1 MIMKRLLGVI
11 FLVLFTASSVAAVE
25 SVNDLSALK
34 AAVTT
39 TSPLYMVCRT
49 VNGDG
54 GHGVFR
60 WDSANLSTKVTTDP
74 LNGVYVPPNS
84 DTTGASGAW
93 VRQYD
98 DVINVKWFGAKGDGV
113 TDDTATFKA
122 VEAAIPSAGGTIF
135 IPDGIFLL
143 NKATQSEQFAIT
155 KSNVT
160 LSGNGNG
167 SVLKHTA
174 TGVVTGNNAVV
185 MIRPISGDI
194 YNTTIKNLR
203 IVGPTTNT
211 GAAIFGDSRVLGI
224 LIHDGVSDNGIYDTL
239 IDNVI
244 IEGMETACFGIT
256 AGPTK
261 RVWRTKIINSTAKNS
276 RQDGFN
282 DFSGGVFDV
291 IISNCFAFDLDG
303 FGMEISSSGA
313 IITDNIIKR
322 TGQSGIGMEYNVSL
336 GAAYRTVIS
345 NNLITDI
352 GTTAYPNSDG
362 ISLGQSGSPYN
373 TDVTNNSIYR
383 VGGHGITVNLTPRD
397 INIAGNTIVDIG
409 KNNVNKI
416 GITTGAPGTNLNIHD
431 NVIRNVDTANYHL
444 SYGIAL
450 SGVASA
456 TNRVRDNEVTGAT
469 IIPVSVSYP
478 TRFTRQFIKYPGV
491 GNVGIGED
499 NLVTHTIPANT
510 ILTDGQ
516 HIKITA
522 WGETA
527 ANSNNKRVKL
537 WYHGTAIADTGISPS
552 NNKAWR
558 IEALVYRHNSSIHQY
573 STIGQFNG
581 VQMQAVFATSGGGDW
596 KVDNIVKCTG
606 EAVAD
611 NDIVQHGMLI
621 EYSDPY

>member
-1 MIMKRLLGVI
+1 MIMKRLLGII
-11 FLVLFTASSVAAVE
+11 FLVLFTASYAFAIE
-25 SVNDLSALK
+25 SVTDLAALK
-34 AAVTT
+34 EAPTT
-39 TSPLYMVCRT
+39 ISPVYMLCRT
-49 VNGDG
+49 TAQDG
-54 GHGVFR
+54 GHGIFR
-60 WDSANLSTKVTTDP
+60 WDSANLSAKVATDP
-74 LNGVYVPPNS
+74 LNGIYVPPNS

-93 VRQYD
+93 VRQYGESL
-98 DVINVKWFGAKGDGV
+98 NVKWFGANGDDDD
-113 TDDTATFKA
+113 DDTATFKA
-122 VEAAIPSAGGTIF
+122 VEAAIPSTGGTIF
-135 IPDGIFLL
+135 IPDGVFLL
-143 NKATQSEQFAIT
+143 NKTTQAEQFAIT

-160 LSGNGNG
+160 LAGNGNG

-185 MIRPISGDI
+185 MVRPVSGDV

-282 DFSGGVFDV
+282 DFSGGVFDL
-291 IISNCFAFDLDG
+291 IISNCFAVDLDG

-322 TGQSGIGMEYNVSL
+322 TGQSGIGMEYNASL

-362 ISLGQSGSPYN
+362 ISLGQSGSPFN
-373 TDVTNNSIYR
+373 TDVVNNNIYR
-383 VGGHGITVNLTPRD
+383 VGGHGITINLTPRD

-409 KNNVNKI
+409 KNNINKV
-416 GITTGAPGTNLNIHD
+416 GITTGAAGTNLNIHD
-431 NVIRNVDTANYHL
+431 NVIRNVDIANYHL

-450 SGVASA
+450 SGAASA
-456 TNRVRDNEVTGAT
+456 TNRVRDNEVTGSALA
-469 IIPVSVSYP
+469 PVSVGYP
-478 TRFTRQFIKYPGV
+478 TRATRQFIKYPGV
-491 GNVGIGED
+491 GNVGGGED
-499 NLVTHTIPANT
+499 NLITHTIPANT

-516 HIKITA
+516 HVKITA
-522 WGETA
+522 WGDTA

-537 WYHGTAIADTGISPS
+537 WYHGTAIADTGISGS

-558 IEALVYRHNSSIHQY
+558 IEALVYRNNSSLYQY

-581 VQMQAVFATSGGGDW
+581 AAMQTIFATSGGGQW
-596 KVDNIVKCTG
+596 NVDNVIKCTG
-606 EAVAD
+606 EAVSD

-621 EYSDPY
+621 EFSDPY

>member
-322 TGQSGIGMEYNVSL
+322 TGQSGIGMEYSVSL

-352 GTTAYPNSDG
+352 GTAAYPNSDG

-373 TDVTNNSIYR
+373 TDVMNNSIYR

-397 INIAGNTIVDIG
+397 INIAGNTIVDVG
-409 KNNVNKI
+409 KNNINKV
-416 GITTGAPGTNLNIHD
+416 GITTGAAGTNLNIHD

-444 SYGIAL
+444 NYGIAL
-450 SGVASA
+450 AGTASA
-456 TNRVRDNEVTGAT
+456 TNRIRDNEVTGASIT
-469 IIPVSVSYP
+469 PVAVSYP
-478 TRFTRQFIKYPGV
+478 TRSTRQFIKYPGV
-491 GNVGIGED
+491 GNIGGGED
-499 NLVTHTIPANT
+499 NLVTHTIAANT

-537 WYHGTAIADTGISPS
+537 WYHGTAIADTGVAAS

-558 IEALVYRHNSSIHQY
+558 IEALVYRNNSSIHQY

-581 VQMQAVFATSGGGDW
+581 STMQTIFGTSGGGEW
-596 KVDNIVKCTG
+596 NVDNIVKCTG

-611 NDIVQHGMLI
+611 NDIIQHGMLI